1 MKHTQKALF
10 LDRDGVINRDFA
22 YVHRIDQFE
31 FMEGIFALCQEAA
44 KRDYLLIVVTNQAGI
59 GRGYY
64 SEEQFLSLTAWMKDQ
79 FAAQGAPLAEV
90 YYCPSHPEHG
100 LGAYRIDSPDRKPN
114 PGMILRAQR
123 QFNIDLE
130 HSILIGD
137 KESDTEAALRA
148 GIGTRLLY
156 APSDNRATLPASA
169 TAIITQLHNAINDLK
184 VDLALAK

>member
-1 MKHTQKALF
+1 MKHPQKALF

-22 YVHRIDQFE
+22 YVHRPDQFE
-31 FMEGIFALCQEAA
+31 FMEGIFALCQQAA
-44 KRDYLLIVVTNQAGI
+44 KCGYLLIVVTNQAGI

-79 FAAQGAPLAEV
+79 FAAQGVPLAEV

-130 HSILIGD
+130 GSILIGD
-137 KESDTEAALRA
+137 KDSDTEAGARA

-156 APSDNRATLPASA
+156 APSGNCATLPASA
-169 TAIITQLHNAINDLK
+169 TAIITELHDAVNYLK
-184 VDLALAK
+184 ADSA